1 MAVLVLFEAL
11 AYVYGHHR
19 TALEET
25 RSRVSHKAEL
35 KSQKTAFDIEIA
47 KAKRESEEHVAAVEA
62 KSRERV
68 ADAESKIGELKAK
81 GSPRRLT
88 EHQKVAILRVAN
100 MHPAQR
106 FSVIYSNSAEADARQ
121 FAKDFDDLLGSVW
134 TRVDQLAFNNFVPSP
149 VGIWVCVSSVY
160 ANPGTTL
167 VPPPGARAL
176 AEELSKLGIN
186 GNDEGKPYT
195 MGNMAEDTIWIVIG
209 SRPIAPN

>member
-1 MAVLVLFEAL
+1 MVVTHGISSGLEQSDTTTAIHRFFEIGGIVVLAVLVLFEAL

-19 TALEET
+19 TALEEAQ
-25 RSRVSHKAEL
+25 SRVSREAEL

-68 ADAESKIGELKAK
+68 ADAENKIGELEAK

-88 EHQKVAILRVAN
+88 EHQKTAILRVAN
-100 MHPAQR
+100 LHPAQR
-106 FSVIYSNSAEADARQ
+106 FSVIYSNSAEA
-121 FAKDFDDLLGSVW
+121 
-134 TRVDQLAFNNFVPSP
+134 SP
-149 VGIWVCVSSVY
+149 G
-160 ANPGTTL
+160 NTL

-176 AEELSKLGIN
+176 AEELTNLGIN